1 VRAHPQRA
9 RTAGYIW
16 SLLLSHLTLQSRAC
30 LHNVLSHTRTRTR
43 TLTLTRKHSQAKKQI
58 LKDMALEQ
66 FEARSA
72 KKTSRKSAAA
82 SPSPTRGRK
91 VRFTNSS
98 WLSRRAHTKL
108 DRDEPFHSRYE
119 KQPPHTSLS
128 HKPHA
133 PGCIAEP
140 AAACEHTAQEQGCGT
155 CFSLDAATAA
165 EAAHQ
170 DSERRASDGV

>member
-1 VRAHPQRA
+1 MLCVLCFASLVGGGSGGGGGVRAHPQRA

-43 TLTLTRKHSQAKKQI
+43 TLTRTRKHSQAKKQI

-91 VRFTNSS
+91 VRFTT
-98 WLSRRAHTKL
+98 RRGSA
-108 DRDEPFHSRYE
+108 DEHIPN
-119 KQPPHTSLS
+119 
-128 HKPHA
+128 
-133 PGCIAEP
+133 
-140 AAACEHTAQEQGCGT
+140 
-155 CFSLDAATAA
+155 
-165 EAAHQ
+165 
-170 DSERRASDGV
+170 